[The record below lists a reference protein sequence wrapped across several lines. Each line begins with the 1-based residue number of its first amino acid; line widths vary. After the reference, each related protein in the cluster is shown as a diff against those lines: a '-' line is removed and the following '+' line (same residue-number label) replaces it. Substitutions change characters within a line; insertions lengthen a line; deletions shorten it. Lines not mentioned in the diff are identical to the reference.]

1 MDYLL
6 NQSKDANVDA
16 VKHGACLGLGLAAM
30 GTAREDIYEQL
41 KLNLFQDDAVTGLS
55 SYFCTIW
62 LIELIIFTPSLNS
75 SGEAAGIAMGLVML
89 GTGSVA
95 ASADMVTY
103 AQDTQHE
110 KIMRGLAL
118 GIALTY
124 YGQLEDADKI
134 IEQLSNDKDSILR
147 WIFRLTIHSLNITD
161 VVWHF
166 FINIYWI

>member
-1 MDYLL
+1 
-6 NQSKDANVDA
+6 
-16 VKHGACLGLGLAAM
+16 
-30 GTAREDIYEQL
+30 
-41 KLNLFQDDAVTGLS
+41 
-55 SYFCTIW
+55 
-62 LIELIIFTPSLNS
+62 
-75 SGEAAGIAMGLVML
+75 MGLVML

-147 WIFRLTIHSLNITD
+147 LILELSL
-161 VVWHF
+161 F
-166 FINIYWI
+166 